1 MADRIIAKVV
11 SPREIQARSVSPI
24 EIQAR
29 SVSIGVG
36 LSINLSDMSDVS
48 IPTANRVTGALLTY
62 NAETG
67 GFIVLKDI
75 DSPNIKLI
83 GGQF

>member
-1 MADRIIAKVV
+1 MANRIIAKVV
-11 SPREIQARSVSPI
+11 SPREIQARSVSPR
-24 EIQAR
+24 EIQVR
-29 SVSIGVG
+29 SIGVG
-36 LSINLSDMSDVS
+36 LLNLSDMSDVT

-67 GFIVLKDI
+67 GFILVKDI

>member
-1 MADRIIAKVV
+1 MANRIIAKVV
-11 SPREIQARSVSPI
+11 SPREIQARSVSPR
-24 EIQAR
+24 EIQVR
-29 SVSIGVG
+29 SIGVG
-36 LSINLSDMSDVS
+36 WLNLSDMSDVT

-67 GFIVLKDI
+67 GFILVKDI

>member
-1 MADRIIAKVV
+1 MANRIIAKVV

-36 LSINLSDMSDVS
+36 LLNLSGMSDVT